1 MNYEKKI
8 LLVDDDIDILEQ
20 NKILFEAEGYT
31 VETAET
37 SADGYEKFL
46 TFKPACA
53 VIDLM
58 MEEYDSGFVLSHK
71 IKRHP
76 LGKKMPV
83 YIVTAVANQTGL
95 QFETMTPEEQEWI
108 NADDILNKPV
118 VIDEILSRISDFY
131 ENQSG

>member
-20 NKILFEAEGYT
+20 NRILFEAEGFT

-37 SADGYEKFL
+37 SSEGYEKFL
-46 TFKPACA
+46 VFKPACA

-58 MEEYDSGFVLSHK
+58 MEEYDSGFILSHK

-76 LGKKMPV
+76 LGKKIPV

-118 VIDEILSRISDFY
+118 VLEEILSRISDFY
-131 ENQSG
+131 DKQPN

>member
-1 MNYEKKI
+1 MDYEKKI

-20 NKILFEAEGYT
+20 NRLLFEAEGFT

-37 SADGYEKFL
+37 SNEGYEKFL

-58 MEEYDSGFVLSHK
+58 MEEYDSGFILAHK

-76 LGKKMPV
+76 HGKKMPV
-83 YIVTAVANQTGL
+83 YIVTAVANQTGM
-95 QFETMTPEEQEWI
+95 QFDSMTQEEQEWI

-118 VIDEILSRISDFY
+118 VLEDILSRISDFY
-131 ENQSG
+131 EKQAG